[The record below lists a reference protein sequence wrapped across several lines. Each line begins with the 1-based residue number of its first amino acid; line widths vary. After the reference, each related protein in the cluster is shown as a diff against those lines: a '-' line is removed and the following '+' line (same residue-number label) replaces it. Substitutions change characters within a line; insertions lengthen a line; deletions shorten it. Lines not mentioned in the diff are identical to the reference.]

1 MSQPNPVN
9 ILSDDDS
16 ETLDISGADE
26 STPITFNS
34 KRQRTLFDSKSTATV
49 FLIDDDP
56 TPRKSSGS
64 TPSIVPETPM
74 SLLHS
79 SVPVVVRCSK
89 PVSDP
94 KPSGIFYIFIMFCSA
109 FHIFIHIVFD

>member
-9 ILSDDDS
+9 ILSDD
-16 ETLDISGADE
+16 ETEILEIPD

-49 FLIDDDP
+49 FVIDDDP
-56 TPRKSSGS
+56 TPRKTSGS

-74 SLLHS
+74 SHLHNS
-79 SVPVVVRCSK
+79 APVVVRCSK
-89 PVSDP
+89 TLSDP
-94 KPSGIFYIFIMFCSA
+94 KPSGIF
-109 FHIFIHIVFD
+109 IVFVFSILCFYL